1 MANLNINI
9 TRPTI
14 SLITRVRESQN
25 KCEKVLTF
33 TIKSTPNAT
42 IDLMGF
48 IVDEAPI
55 GAFTDDYIRDFSVD
69 KGSGFVRVPDV
80 ASLPSGIIASDG
92 KYYRHLPFS
101 LNSTGEAKV
110 RMILENNGS
119 PFLNS
124 SKARVIVSDTTNNK
138 VATKTF
144 INYSTNV
151 RCQLGLEPEAVDD
164 IYDITIETG
173 SILNILKN
181 DVRTPDTGYSL
192 ITIEQQPS
200 HGTIEVLD
208 RDVIYTPLNATNLQ
222 SDSFTYSVETM
233 RGYSNIATVT
243 LNEAIPICE
252 NGIDLAIVLDT
263 TGSMQDSIDD
273 VKNSLN
279 NIINKL
285 INKFS
290 NNYRISLTTV
300 TDGSKKYSPEVQFE
314 LNNKTAIQN
323 RLNTLNAVGG
333 NGVPEPN
340 SLAINGVI
348 DGESGEFRD
357 NISKVIILITDAPP
371 SGSND
376 DFDNNDIIYSNETA
390 DKAALNNIQVF
401 PMITDYTIE
410 TFSGMKELYD
420 YYASATGGKSYY
432 LSDGVINSSI
442 EDSITQ
448 IGCK

>member
-69 KGSGFVRVPDV
+69 KGSGFVRVPNV
-80 ASLPSGIIASDG
+80 TSLPSGIIASDG

-119 PFLNS
+119 SFLNS

-164 IYDITIETG
+164 IYDV
-173 SILNILKN
+173 SIDRDSTLNILKN
-181 DVRTPDTGYSL
+181 DIRVTNSSYSL
-192 ITIEQQPS
+192 ITIEQQPAY
-200 HGTIEVLD
+200 GTIEVRD
-208 RDVIYTPLNATNLQ
+208 KDVIYTPVSAVDGQ
-222 SDSFTYSVETM
+222 SDTFTYSVETL

-243 LNEAIPICE
+243 LNTVKEV
-252 NGIDLAIVLDT
+252 IDNNTKINVFFDGS
-263 TGSMQDSIDD
+263 GSMENTLPILQSMVDNELKTKLLTYYNSSVDYEEKVKVINMGVDERFLKHINNKLDYTVNNIFLIFQNESAGHYQTGTADDTLRPEYVTDIDAFHDNLNSNAPQFNAVMFQVDSGDD
-273 VKNSLN
+273 PAGFKRWLGFVKNGEDNYSGNKGLS
-279 NIINKL
+279 NIDTFTIRNDVFGTIPDGASGQYYTDLIVEELNKL
-285 INKFS
+285 
-290 NNYRISLTTV
+290 
-300 TDGSKKYSPEVQFE
+300 GFE
-314 LNNKTAIQN
+314 
-323 RLNTLNAVGG
+323 
-333 NGVPEPN
+333 
-340 SLAINGVI
+340 
-348 DGESGEFRD
+348 
-357 NISKVIILITDAPP
+357 IT
-371 SGSND
+371 
-376 DFDNNDIIYSNETA
+376 
-390 DKAALNNIQVF
+390 
-401 PMITDYTIE
+401 
-410 TFSGMKELYD
+410 
-420 YYASATGGKSYY
+420 
-432 LSDGVINSSI
+432 
-442 EDSITQ
+442 
-448 IGCK
+448 